1 MSSPCLMPL
10 VLWACLGPGGEPLP
24 AAPVPSVLQRYREE
38 VRGALSASSQAR
50 NADPELVADGLLNL
64 FEKLDQT
71 RELPHVERR
80 KMQLQVRA
88 RLLELADRLERR
100 MQHVSPP
107 PKAAP
112 SKAAP
117 HKVTPQKVAAQQ
129 LGNTATTTGGSNAGG
144 AAAAIRG
151 LRGLELVELIRD
163 TVAPETWDIRGG
175 KGTAM
180 YFDPV
185 LGLVV
190 RQSHTVQDDVGSA
203 VQQLRK

>member
-10 VLWACLGPGGEPLP
+10 VLWACLGPGGEP

-38 VRGALSASSQAR
+38 VRDSLSASSQAR

-71 RELPHVERR
+71 REVPHIERR

-107 PKAAP
+107 PKASP
-112 SKAAP
+112 Q
-117 HKVTPQKVAAQQ
+117 KVRPQKVAAQQ
-129 LGNTATTTGGSNAGG
+129 LGNTATTTGGSSAGG
-144 AAAAIRG
+144 SGAAIRG

-163 TVAPETWDIRGG
+163 TVAPESWDVRGG

-190 RQSHTVQDDVGSA
+190 RQSHAVQDDVGAA